1 MGGHEAL
8 QGAPKGVHGKA
19 KGGEDGG
26 GVVKEASRARE
37 GRQAC
42 NSTRLGTVTAP
53 WPNVLE
59 TLTCHSDEKC
69 V

>member
-26 GVVKEASRARE
+26 GGVKGPSLATIFFFQSP
-37 GRQAC
+37 
-42 NSTRLGTVTAP
+42 SLHDK
-53 WPNVLE
+53 L
-59 TLTCHSDEKC
+59 
-69 V
+69 